1 MDLVMQFVKLK
12 PFGHA
17 ESLKRIIYRKQNVLN
32 KYKFIINNV
41 INIMRLNIL
50 CLKFEKILKL
60 IPYKVPM
67 LKA

>member
-1 MDLVMQFVKLK
+1 MDLVMQFVKLI

-17 ESLKRIIYRKQNVLN
+17 ESLKRKIYRKQNVLN

-50 CLKFEKILKL
+50 CLKFEKKYLN
-60 IPYKVPM
+60 
-67 LKA
+67 